1 MRASAAIKN
10 SFVAGLLLITPLV
23 VTVYVLR
30 ILVNWSF
37 QFVNP
42 VVQGTRLTQ
51 YTANIEAV
59 AQLFAAVLIVG
70 AITLLGYLAQKSV
83 GQQLF
88 GNIGRIMNVIPL
100 VSTLYGSIRQVA
112 NSLVDR
118 DTAYEGVVLVEYPR
132 EGIYSLGLVTGQ
144 SPPAIE
150 AMSDQDVYNVF
161 LPNSPNPTG
170 GRLALL
176 PEDQVHELEMSVRRG
191 MRLVITS
198 GMDGKTVDEV
208 PGIEELP
215 EESRT
220 EP

>member
-1 MRASAAIKN
+1 MRVSAAIKN

-59 AQLFAAVLIVG
+59 AQLLAAVFIVG

-198 GMDGKTVDEV
+198 GMDGETVDEF